1 MRFGFVNPWFAI
13 RSPGP
18 HSERLS
24 LPSPAHALSPT
35 ACRSEMGK
43 SFSLKGVKARCRSV
57 SHKVSVTTAKLCC
70 YGTKASTDE
79 METNRHGGVPI
90 KLYLCK
96 ETAGYQSPQWDIC
109 PSFHPPLNIT
119 SSILGQAHLWYILSE
134 ITLFQIFPSPLG
146 WKLQTQRAGTCAATK
161 MELKEGPWRTSGE
174 RQTKRRETEAARFS
188 PGTGLCRSASRLTRE
203 PTALGTQ
210 APSSLSPPLRK
221 LPSPGSRWRANPHHC
236 VCTKELK
243 F

>member
-1 MRFGFVNPWFAI
+1 MRFRFVNPWFAI

-18 HSERLS
+18 HSKRFS

-35 ACRSEMGK
+35 ACRSETGK
-43 SFSLKGVKARCRSV
+43 SFSLKGVKTRCRSV
-57 SHKVSVTTAKLCC
+57 SHTVSVPTAQLCC
-70 YGTKASTDE
+70 YSTRASTDN
-79 METNRHGGVPI
+79 METNMHSGVPI

-96 ETAGYQSPQWDIC
+96 ETAGYRSPQWDIC
-109 PSFHPPLNIT
+109 PSFHPPLDIT

-134 ITLFQIFPSPLG
+134 ITLFRIFPSPLG

-174 RQTKRRETEAARFS
+174 RQTKSRETEPDRFS
-188 PGTGLCRSASRLTRE
+188 LGTGLRGSASRLTQE
-203 PTALGTQ
+203 PTED
-210 APSSLSPPLRK
+210 
-221 LPSPGSRWRANPHHC
+221 PGA
-236 VCTKELK
+236 

>member
-35 ACRSEMGK
+35 ACRSETGK

-161 MELKEGPWRTSGE
+161 MELKEGPWSTSGE
-174 RQTKRRETEAARFS
+174 RQTKRRETEAARS
-188 PGTGLCRSASRLTRE
+188 YIL
-203 PTALGTQ
+203 
-210 APSSLSPPLRK
+210 
-221 LPSPGSRWRANPHHC
+221 
-236 VCTKELK
+236 
-243 F
+243 